1 MIKKSFLIIMVF
13 MMLIGL
19 IACQDK
25 PSNEV
30 ELPNLTGMNR
40 SQVLETLGSLGLQVT
55 FADIINNQMT
65 EGVFHSYGESLTP
78 GTKVQKGTMIVVNF
92 VKHEVINGVKL
103 PDLEGK
109 TEQEIFDVLIELDI
123 DFSFEYI
130 STNAITE
137 GLFAGYANNYRV
149 DMVVPFWTKIV
160 INIAIPIVV
169 EPVLSNG
176 LMITK
181 YIEGRDDN
189 RAIEIMNRSNEDI
202 DLSHYRIAI
211 YENGSETPT
220 IIIPMQGTL
229 NPGDILVFTHTN
241 SSTELKDKADI
252 IDANLRFDGN
262 DAVAITY
269 KNGTIVDII
278 GNIGWGFF
286 YLRNETFVRR
296 SHIVTNSTT
305 YNVRDWDI
313 YASDYYPFL
322 GTHPVQFP
330 DLRTITFNPNQILIP
345 ISVPTGMVRVS
356 YDGFCSNYFRGANDG
371 DTSEFCSLD
380 ATVDHFIGNNRVRFV
395 GINTPEMRPTEEPY
409 AAAARDYLRS
419 ILENAD
425 EIFIMHDPASG
436 LTETH
441 GRFLGLIWADGL
453 LVNLEM
459 VRMGF
464 SAAMYQDDLQRL
476 IFNGVTLNRLFE
488 RAEEEARFYRRNI
501 WSNT

>member
-1 MIKKSFLIIMVF
+1 MIKKSFLIIMML
-13 MMLIGL
+13 MMSIGL

-25 PSNEV
+25 PSNDV
-30 ELPNLTGMNR
+30 ELPNLAGMNR

-65 EGVFHSYGESLTP
+65 EGVFHSYGETLTP

-92 VKHEVINGVKL
+92 VKHEILNGVKL

-130 STNAITE
+130 STNAIAE

-149 DMVVPFWTKIV
+149 DMVVPFWTDITV
-160 INIAIPIVV
+160 WIAM
-169 EPVLSNG
+169 PVLSNG

-189 RAIEIMNRSNEDI
+189 RAIEIMNRSNVAV
-202 DLSHYRIAI
+202 DLSYYRLSI

-220 IIIPMQGTL
+220 IIIPMQGIL
-229 NPGDILVFTHTN
+229 SPGEILVFTHTN

-269 KNGTIVDII
+269 KNGTVVDII

-296 SHIVTNSTT
+296 SHIVTNSTA

-330 DLRTITFNPNQILIP
+330 DLRTITFGPEHIALSFDQAM
-345 ISVPTGMVRVS
+345 GMVRVA
-356 YDGFCSNYFRGANDG
+356 YEYANDG
-371 DTSEFCSLD
+371 DTSTFFSLD
-380 ATVDHFIGNNRVRFV
+380 PVFPDFTGGRRVRFV
-395 GINTPEMRPTEEPY
+395 GINTPEMTPSPEPY
-409 AAAARDYLRS
+409 AIAATQYLRS
-419 ILENAD
+419 ILENASV
-425 EIFIMHDPASG
+425 IYLMHDPESG
-436 LTETH
+436 NTETY
-441 GRFLGLIWADGL
+441 GRTLALVWADGL